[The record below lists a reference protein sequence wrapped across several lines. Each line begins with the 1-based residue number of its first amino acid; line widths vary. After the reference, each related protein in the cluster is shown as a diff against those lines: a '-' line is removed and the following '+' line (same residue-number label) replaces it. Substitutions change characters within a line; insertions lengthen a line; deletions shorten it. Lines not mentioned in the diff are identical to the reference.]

1 MTIIS
6 KEFDKK
12 TKNGSRRITRYRYAV
27 TYKDVY
33 GKSKRYY
40 SKWFDKK
47 SDCVKAEAEYRNK
60 PTPNKSHIKF
70 IDVAE
75 EFLKFKKDRVSVY
88 TYKKFDRYIH
98 RDFIDFHSMDIDS
111 ITPIL
116 LREYFDSLEG
126 AATTKNNRRTTMSGI
141 FKYAYTYYGL
151 EQNPMLR
158 VPSFKVQNTKKK
170 QDMNIYTP
178 KEFLLLYNA
187 ISPKYED
194 VKVFLW
200 FLYWTGMRAN
210 EARSLTWN
218 DIDGSVVHIHRQY
231 IKGAWHELKTS
242 QSVRDVVIDSKTM
255 ELILSLKEKQME
267 SDHYT
272 NDWFV
277 FGGAFQLPYSS
288 MSRIKDD
295 ACEKAGLRHIRVHDL
310 RHSHVSY
317 LISKNVNIYLI
328 SRRVG
333 HSSITMTMDVYG
345 HLMPSSQD
353 DILKVIENENEF

>member
-6 KEFDKK
+6 KEFQKK
-12 TKNGSRRITRYRYAV
+12 TKNGSRKITRYRYAV

-40 SKWFDKK
+40 SKWYDRK

-60 PTPNKSHIKF
+60 PIPNKLHIKF

-75 EFLKFKKDRVSVY
+75 AFLKAKKDTISIR
-88 TYKKFDRYIH
+88 TYKKYDRYIH
-98 RDFIDFHSMDIDS
+98 REFTRFYDMDIDS
-111 ITPIL
+111 ITPL
-116 LREYFDSLEG
+116 ALKEYFDNLEC
-126 AATTKNNRRTTMSGI
+126 AATTKNNRRSAMKGV
-141 FKYAYTYYGL
+141 FRYACDFYGL
-151 EQNPMLR
+151 EKNPMER
-158 VPSFKVQNTKKK
+158 IPCFKVQNTAKKH
-170 QDMNIYTP
+170 DMNIYTP
-178 KEFLLLYNA
+178 KEFMALYNA

-218 DIDGSVVHIHRQY
+218 DIDGNVVHIHRQW
-231 IKGAWHELKTS
+231 INGAWHKLKTR
-242 QSVRDVVIDSKTM
+242 QSIRDVTIDSKTL
-255 ELILSLKEKQME
+255 ELILSLKEKQMK
-267 SDHYT
+267 SKHYKD
-272 NDWFV
+272 DWFV

-288 MSRIKDD
+288 MSRIKDEGCD
-295 ACEKAGLRHIRVHDL
+295 SAGLRRIRIHDL

-317 LISKNVNIYLI
+317 LISKGVNIYTI

-345 HLMPSSQD
+345 HLLPSSQD
-353 DILKVIENENEF
+353 EVLKAIEIEN